1 MKPNRLDLRSFY
13 SLLVLLVLVGAVVVD
28 FKQNEKERFKIMT

>member
-1 MKPNRLDLRSFY
+1 MKPNRLDLRIFY
-13 SLLVLLVLVGAVVVD
+13 SLLVLVGAVVVD